1 MWRCKLIPAGI
12 TAASG
17 RVGIMELVESVSP
30 GPVDNLNGNG
40 QIGGLLNRLN
50 RLLLRDEDALL
61 RELREVLHSTHV
73 DFFQQAVTLTRTQDV
88 LKRAVRASSY
98 QEVGTLTNLFTGIQR
113 KGVPPT
119 EDTEFARANRRR
131 MVTVAQMQQIAQ
143 ELHNDIATI
152 TPYDNDNVEEINS
165 ANKQKTLLGN
175 ALLSLAFKTVTDTAD
190 IRVLKTFS
198 RSLQRF
204 SSSYFGDEEGTG
216 AAEYTPVI
224 RQWYRYQ
231 VHNVEALAN
240 AFECLQLLARA
251 NVVELHAAR
260 QCATNLALAIQAT
273 KELDHFLNCE
283 CHNPKDDQWTL
294 PAILAQA
301 KLNKASEMR
310 RLCGDSSRKSD
321 AEKSQREQDIVDGVS
336 RVIRELTDGVLGY
349 VADCKAS
356 EASEALRDIAGRM
369 RITGH

>member
-1 MWRCKLIPAGI
+1 MLWTRRPLTPWQTWNHRKRCSALPSQKYQLLSHERRVREALSKAGN
-12 TAASG
+12 AWQDRDCGLEVAMKEFLAGAYSADMYASI
-17 RVGIMELVESVSP
+17 R
-30 GPVDNLNGNG
+30 
-40 QIGGLLNRLN
+40 QACGLERSM
-50 RLLLRDEDALL
+50 A
-61 RELREVLHSTHV
+61 
-73 DFFQQAVTLTRTQDV
+73 DF
-88 LKRAVRASSY
+88 KRASSY

-119 EDTEFARANRRR
+119 EDTESARTNRRR
-131 MVTVAQMQQIAQ
+131 IVTVAQMQQIAY
-143 ELHNDIATI
+143 ELHNDIAT
-152 TPYDNDNVEEINS
+152 TMPDDNDNVNEINS

-175 ALLSLAFKTVTDTAD
+175 ALLSLAFKTVIDTAD
-190 IRVLKTFS
+190 IR
-198 RSLQRF
+198 
-204 SSSYFGDEEGTG
+204 
-216 AAEYTPVI
+216 
-224 RQWYRYQ
+224 
-231 VHNVEALAN
+231 
-240 AFECLQLLARA
+240 
-251 NVVELHAAR
+251 
-260 QCATNLALAIQAT
+260 AT
-273 KELDHFLNCE
+273 KELDHFLNYE

-301 KLNKASEMR
+301 NLNKASEMR

>member
-1 MWRCKLIPAGI
+1 MLWTRRPLTPWQTWNHRKRCSALPSQKYQLLSHERRVREALSKAGN
-12 TAASG
+12 AWQDRDCGLEVAMKEFLAGAYSADMYASI
-17 RVGIMELVESVSP
+17 R
-30 GPVDNLNGNG
+30 
-40 QIGGLLNRLN
+40 QACGLERSM
-50 RLLLRDEDALL
+50 A
-61 RELREVLHSTHV
+61 
-73 DFFQQAVTLTRTQDV
+73 DF
-88 LKRAVRASSY
+88 KRASSY

-119 EDTEFARANRRR
+119 EDTESARTNRRR
-131 MVTVAQMQQIAQ
+131 IVTVAQMQQIAY
-143 ELHNDIATI
+143 ELHNDIAT
-152 TPYDNDNVEEINS
+152 TMPDDNDNVNEINS

-175 ALLSLAFKTVTDTAD
+175 ALLSLAFKTVIDTAD

-231 VHNVEALAN
+231 VYNVEALAN

-273 KELDHFLNCE
+273 KELDHFLNYE

-301 KLNKASEMR
+301 NLNKASEMR

>member
-1 MWRCKLIPAGI
+1 
-12 TAASG
+12 
-17 RVGIMELVESVSP
+17 MELVESVSP

-61 RELREVLHSTHV
+61 KELREVLHSTHV

-88 LKRAVRASSY
+88 LKRAVRDCGLEVAMKEFLAGAYSADMYASIRQACGLERSMADFKSSSSVHV
-98 QEVGTLTNLFTGIQR
+98 EVELHTTLATPLLQVLQQKKTVSRNKNALKKTYSTLTQF
-113 KGVPPT
+113 KS
-119 EDTEFARANRRR
+119 D
-131 MVTVAQMQQIAQ
+131 MIAY
-143 ELHNDIATI
+143 ELHNDIAT
-152 TPYDNDNVEEINS
+152 TMPDDNDNVNEINS

-175 ALLSLAFKTVTDTAD
+175 ALLSLAFKTVIDTAD
-190 IRVLKTFS
+190 IR
-198 RSLQRF
+198 
-204 SSSYFGDEEGTG
+204 
-216 AAEYTPVI
+216 
-224 RQWYRYQ
+224 
-231 VHNVEALAN
+231 
-240 AFECLQLLARA
+240 LLARA

-273 KELDHFLNCE
+273 KELDHFLNYE

-301 KLNKASEMR
+301 NLNKASEMR

>member
-1 MWRCKLIPAGI
+1 MLWTRRPLTPWRTWNRQRRCSAFPAQKYELLSHERHVREALSKTGN
-12 TAASG
+12 AWEDRDCGLEVAMKEFLAGAYSADMYASI
-17 RVGIMELVESVSP
+17 R
-30 GPVDNLNGNG
+30 
-40 QIGGLLNRLN
+40 QACGLERSM
-50 RLLLRDEDALL
+50 A
-61 RELREVLHSTHV
+61 
-73 DFFQQAVTLTRTQDV
+73 DF
-88 LKRAVRASSY
+88 KRASSY

-204 SSSYFGDEEGTG
+204 SSSYFDDEEGTG

-231 VHNVEALAN
+231 VYNVEALAN

-273 KELDHFLNCE
+273 KELDRFLNCE

-310 RLCGDSSRKSD
+310 HLCGDSSRNSE

>member
-1 MWRCKLIPAGI
+1 MLEPVPSHTCVCVCVCVCPIELVNNMWRCKLIPAGI

-190 IRVLKTFS
+190 IR
-198 RSLQRF
+198 
-204 SSSYFGDEEGTG
+204 
-216 AAEYTPVI
+216 
-224 RQWYRYQ
+224 
-231 VHNVEALAN
+231 
-240 AFECLQLLARA
+240 
-251 NVVELHAAR
+251 
-260 QCATNLALAIQAT
+260 AT
-273 KELDHFLNCE
+273 KELDRFLNCE

-310 RLCGDSSRKSD
+310 HLCGDSSRNSE